1 MVSSEHLGRYF
12 YKAVFSLFFKHIYTK
27 IKFTWT
33 LLQARCGAHIG
44 SMTAQKQRGIQ
55 GNYWTMYPCTT
66 HINNKEHM
74 PHAETYA
81 PVKPC
86 R

>member
-1 MVSSEHLGRYF
+1 MAPWSRLNTWVVIFIKRIFFIF
-12 YKAVFSLFFKHIYTK
+12 YIVFFKHITL

-55 GNYWTMYPCTT
+55 LGKLLDDVPLY
-66 HINNKEHM
+66 
-74 PHAETYA
+74 HAH
-81 PVKPC
+81 KQ
-86 R
+86 